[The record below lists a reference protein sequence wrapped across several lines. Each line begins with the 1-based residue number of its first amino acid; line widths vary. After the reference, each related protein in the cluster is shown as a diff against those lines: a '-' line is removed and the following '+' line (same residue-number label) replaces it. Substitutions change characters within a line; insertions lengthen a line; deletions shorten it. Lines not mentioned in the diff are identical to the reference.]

1 MFVSIFSS
9 SYSNRAS
16 GCIPPKCQNILLTS
30 LFFLTSFLFPSLWN
44 SHLTVAWGERGWHSR
59 KVLLPSTPN
68 CTVSLRRFSTAPK
81 ETREM
86 VTAAKES
93 QFNFKGAKHKKVAW
107 PLALK
112 PLHCLSG
119 SPCLT
124 SCLLLLLRKRSELRI
139 KCTSSLVWRCW
150 EDKRPLWPLC
160 GRGEGGAALSIPGAV
175 GVSSQTAV
183 GAGPA
188 VHAAAVQRHLG
199 QPRVWWHVQL
209 LLWWRKQNKVSSVWL
224 WGICCASD
232 LCLRWICLLF

>member
-1 MFVSIFSS
+1 MSKYSANFS
-9 SYSNRAS
+9 
-16 GCIPPKCQNILLTS
+16 
-30 LFFLTSFLFPSLWN
+30 
-44 SHLTVAWGERGWHSR
+44 
-59 KVLLPSTPN
+59 LLPHQFPLSFPLEQPLDGG
-68 CTVSLRRFSTAPK
+68 LRRARLTLQEGAAALHPKLHRFSQTLLYCTERDKRNGDSWKTKP
-81 ETREM
+81 
-86 VTAAKES
+86 
-93 QFNFKGAKHKKVAW
+93 FNFKCAKHKKVAW